1 MVVCSN
7 IVLVMFFTFGIK
19 VSHPRMILFLCL
31 LDGLLVHPQ
40 WFETNSISNDFMVC
54 INQLPGKTFFTKN
67 QIPLVGS
74 CFGRFESSLC

>member
-1 MVVCSN
+1 MDD
-7 IVLVMFFTFGIK
+7 T
-19 VSHPRMILFLCL
+19 FLCL

-40 WFETNSISNDFMVC
+40 WFEANSISNDFMVC
-54 INQLPGKTFFTKN
+54 VNQY